1 MTIEEAIK
9 NGIKKLKNTEDK
21 IIKVKMLLSAILDVD
36 KTYLVINEKQALTK
50 EQEEKFENGIESL
63 NKNTPIQYITGFQEF
78 YGIKFKVNQNVLIPR
93 FDTEILVQE
102 VLKIAR
108 EDSKIL
114 DMCTGSGILAI
125 TIAKNVDNSNI
136 YASDISMEALEI
148 AKENNKIQNTN
159 VQFIKSNLF
168 ENIKEKEFDII
179 VSNPPYI
186 TKTEMENLSEE
197 VKKEPK
203 LALYGGT
210 DGLDFYKKITQNA
223 KDYLKKGGY
232 LLFEI
237 GYKQKEDVS
246 QILKQNEFS
255 NVKCIKDYNGN
266 DRVIIGEKK

>member
-9 NGIKKLKNTEDK
+9 NGIKKLKNTEDR

-78 YGIKFKVNQNVLIPR
+78 YGTKFKVNKNVLIPR
-93 FDTEILVQE
+93 FDTEILLEE
-102 VLKIAR
+102 VLKIAKK
-108 EDSKIL
+108 DSKIL

-159 VQFIKSNLF
+159 VQFIESNLF

-197 VKKEPK
+197 VKKEPR
-203 LALYGGT
+203 LALYGGI
-210 DGLDFYKKITQNA
+210 DGLDFYKKITQSA
-223 KDYLKKGGY
+223 KDYIKKGGY

-266 DRVIIGEKK
+266 DRVIIGVKK